1 MLFGPF
7 GVRCTYI
14 TIILV
19 VCCHA
24 GNIMTISYIAGTTAG
39 SVFAYV
45 LDRIIHYEIG
55 FSVSWAGSDYHK
67 ILAAGA
73 AMVDPMDHFN
83 SSYLQDIADSGNDT
97 GSPPLQSTV
106 ARLGNLLLSAG
117 INSTTT
123 AFPG

>member
-1 MLFGPF
+1 
-7 GVRCTYI
+7 
-14 TIILV
+14 
-19 VCCHA
+19 
-24 GNIMTISYIAGTTAG
+24 MTISYIAGTTAG
-39 SVFAYV
+39 SLFAYV

-67 ILAAGA
+67 MLAAGA
-73 AMVDPMDHFN
+73 AVVDPMDHFN
-83 SSYLQDIADSGNDT
+83 SSFLQVVGNPGNAT

-106 ARLGNLLLSAG
+106 ARLGNLLLTAG